1 MQFLLPLLLKVT
13 LVAVIGR
20 LAIAAMPRASASKRY
35 LIAVTTLCSMLL
47 IPVIGAS
54 GFEWRLSVLPAHPQK
69 AVAIAT
75 EMEEPQPAE
84 GVAQT
89 LLSAPQSTDKSV
101 RAT

>member
-1 MQFLLPLLLKVT
+1 MQFLLPMLLKVT

-54 GFEWRLSVLPAHPQK
+54 GFEWRLSVLPARPQET
-69 AVAIAT
+69 VAT
-75 EMEEPQPAE
+75 EMKEPQPAP

-89 LLSAPQSTDKSV
+89 LLSAPGSADKSA
-101 RAT
+101 RPT